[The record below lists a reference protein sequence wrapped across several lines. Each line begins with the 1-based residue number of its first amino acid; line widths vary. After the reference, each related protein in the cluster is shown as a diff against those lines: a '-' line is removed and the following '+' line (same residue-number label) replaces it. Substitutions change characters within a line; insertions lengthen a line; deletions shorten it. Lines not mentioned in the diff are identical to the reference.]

1 MFSQLFSVSVFPS
14 IQEEDLIGVLNNI
27 AERMAFWFKDL

>member
-1 MFSQLFSVSVFPS
+1 MFLQLFSVYVFPS

-27 AERMAFWFKDL
+27 AERMASWFEDL